1 MVRAS
6 GQDRRRPTIADIA
19 KRAGVSTGSV
29 SHALNGLPGVSDA
42 TRQRIM
48 AIAKEAGWQPKPAAH
63 AVRAARSGAF
73 GLVLARPAGTLAYE
87 PFFAKLLSG
96 IEAELSAREV
106 ALMLQIAKDVA
117 TEVATLRRWWA
128 ERRVDGVLLVDLRVD
143 DPRIAV
149 VEEIGLPA
157 VVVGGPGDTGG
168 LPFVASDDAGG
179 ARQIVQ
185 HLVGLGHRRVAR
197 VAGPPEF
204 AHTLARTVAFE
215 KALADAG
222 ASGRV
227 VPTDFSSAA
236 GARATAELLAGSPPP
251 TAIIYDS
258 DIMAVAGLSAA
269 QELGL
274 AVPWELSIVSYDDSP
289 ICELVRPAITACA
302 RDVVAYGARSA
313 RALLALL
320 AGEPVRPQVEQTP
333 RLVARAS
340 TTVPA

>member
-1 MVRAS
+1 
-6 GQDRRRPTIADIA
+6 
-19 KRAGVSTGSV
+19 VSY
-29 SHALNGLPGVSDA
+29 ALNGLPGVSEA

-48 AIAKEAGWQPKPAAH
+48 AIAAEAGWQPNFAAR
-63 AVRAARSGAF
+63 ALSAARSGAC

-106 ALMLQIAKDVA
+106 ALTLQIANDLG
-117 TEVATLRRWWA
+117 TEVAILRRWWT

-143 DPRIAV
+143 DPRIPV

-168 LPFVASDDAGG
+168 VPFAASDDAGG
-179 ARQIVQ
+179 TRQIVE
-185 HLVGLGHRRVAR
+185 HLVVLGHRRIAR

-227 VPTDFSSAA
+227 VPTDLSSAA
-236 GARATAELLAGSPPP
+236 SARATAELLAGSPPP

-258 DIMAVAGLSAA
+258 DIMAVAGLGTA

-274 AVPWELSIVSYDDSP
+274 AVPRELSIVSYDDSP
-289 ICELVRPAITACA
+289 ICELVRPALTACV

-313 RALLALL
+313 RALLAVL
-320 AGEPVRPQVEQTP
+320 AGEQVGPQVEETP
-333 RLVARAS
+333 RLVTRAS
-340 TTVPA
+340 SAVPV